1 MDIGVVTLFP
11 ELVEGLLDHSIL
23 ARAKA
28 AGLWTLA
35 TCSPREFAKDVHRT
49 VDDSPYGGG
58 PGMVMKV
65 DLVVQAAEALP
76 TFGRGPVLVM
86 DPAGG
91 PVTQAMVRALS
102 AQSAVTVICG
112 HYEGMDERVIELMGA
127 QPVSV
132 CDFVVT
138 GGEMPAMML
147 IDALVRLQ
155 QGALGDPASHQDDS
169 FGPDALLGFPLYTR
183 PLEFRGA
190 KVPDVLASGNHGKV
204 AEWRRQ
210 QCLARTRE
218 RRPDLL
224 AAADLTPGDLK
235 ALAREGQRGDA

>member
-1 MDIGVVTLFP
+1 
-11 ELVEGLLDHSIL
+11 
-23 ARAKA
+23 
-28 AGLWTLA
+28 
-35 TCSPREFAKDVHRT
+35 
-49 VDDSPYGGG
+49 
-58 PGMVMKV
+58 MVMKV

-86 DPAGG
+86 DPAGV
-91 PVTQAMVRALS
+91 PMTQAKVRELS
-102 AQSAVTVICG
+102 GRKAVTIICG
-112 HYEGMDERVIELMGA
+112 HYEGMDERVIEALGA
-127 QPVSV
+127 EPVSV

-155 QGALGDPASHQDDS
+155 PGVLGDPESHQDDS

-190 KVPDVLASGNHGKV
+190 RVPDVLASGNHGKV

-210 QCLARTRE
+210 QCLARTRD

-224 AAADLTPGDLK
+224 AKADLSPADLK
-235 ALAREGQRGDA
+235 ALMKESQRGDA